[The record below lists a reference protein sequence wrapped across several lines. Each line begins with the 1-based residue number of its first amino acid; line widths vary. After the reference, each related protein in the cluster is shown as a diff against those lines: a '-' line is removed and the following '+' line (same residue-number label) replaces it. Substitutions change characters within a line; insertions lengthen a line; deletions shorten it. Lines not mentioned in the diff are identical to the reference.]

1 MQQYMPSTTPMG
13 SPHFAH
19 NDPWAHALICCDQ
32 DHGASSS
39 MNQLDSH
46 YNHGRVQ
53 LQAHSN
59 QYNHSHSTQNQNQA
73 QEIYDHT
80 PPNNGFSTA
89 TSTPVSLGQP
99 TNQSQHQPGRCIE
112 CSAECPLEAYCC
124 GGDYCCDG
132 SHSCD
137 KSEDCSTC
145 EKPNVEPCQEEHAF
159 HPTHKCDDPTHD
171 HGMKSLEEWADTKEG
186 CHAIQQLLECCNQP
200 DCNIPA
206 CPTDSE
212 VVHPPPPDPLAALF
226 GSLSAQPVEPV
237 MTAGPGP
244 DTSIEGMTHTCHW
257 GNCHLIFKSMPD
269 LLAHVAADHLS
280 AWGIGSGPKS
290 TDPAQPMPTVP
301 PPQMPISSNHTS
313 NFMSTPPLN
322 LTNTGTMPV
331 NSAFPT
337 PQATETDQLL
347 SCLWDD
353 CFPIADL
360 PTSIGESFPQNN
372 SALSHIQHI
381 PHTHSHQAHGPAHE
395 HTTANGE
402 PFSPGT
408 MLRHVLEEHLGVPG
422 SIIGWPND
430 PSQQGTQQ
438 AYDKNHHHHHIDPHH
453 LAHHHDHPHNH
464 NHNHLHQNHV
474 HGHTHNHN
482 HNHQSH
488 PFPTPPSTVNTQL
501 STSPASVPSNSY
513 SVANN
518 NGNSNSINT
527 NSNNNTKLSG
537 NASGNP
543 LICLWP
549 GCPLDHV
556 FPDSA
561 SLMDHLSEVHI
572 PKGKDSYTCH
582 WDNCGD
588 GQGRTFKSRQKV
600 LRHLQSHTGHKPFVC
615 GVCDQAF
622 SEAAPLSAHM
632 RRHAQQKPFKC
643 EYPGCGKTFAV
654 SSSLTIHMRTHN
666 GEKPYICPHCGRGFV
681 EASNLTKHVS
691 HTTDTGERPFSCAHP
706 GCGKKFSRP
715 DQLKRH
721 MLVHDKPA
729 GPSGHARRRSSA
741 QTEKTNNSNTSST
754 STDTKTSM

>member
-1 MQQYMPSTTPMG
+1 MQQYMPSTTPLG
-13 SPHFAH
+13 SPHYAH

-39 MNQLDSH
+39 N
-46 YNHGRVQ
+46 
-53 LQAHSN
+53 SN
-59 QYNHSHSTQNQNQA
+59 QINQIGFPQQQQQIQHQHSSSISGSASLQ
-73 QEIYDHT
+73 QEMFSQT
-80 PPNNGFSTA
+80 PPNGFTQAQGSN
-89 TSTPVSLGQP
+89 QP
-99 TNQSQHQPGRCIE
+99 QAGRCAE

-132 SHSCD
+132 AHGCD
-137 KSEDCSTC
+137 KSESTECCADPTC
-145 EKPNVEPCQEEHAF
+145 EETLKEPCHEEHPF
-159 HPTHKCDDPTHD
+159 HPPGHCGDAAHNHD
-171 HGMKSLEEWADTKEG
+171 QDMKSLEEWADTKEG

-200 DCNIPA
+200 NCDIPV
-206 CPTDSE
+206 CPTE
-212 VVHPPPPDPLAALF
+212 NETVHPPAPDPLAAIF
-226 GSLSAQPVEPV
+226 GSMMAQPIEPSPS
-237 MTAGPGP
+237 TGGP
-244 DTSIEGMTHTCHW
+244 SSAIETISHTCHW
-257 GNCHLIFKSMPD
+257 GNCHLVFKSMPD

-280 AWGIGSGPKS
+280 AWGAGSGPKS
-290 TDPAQPMPTVP
+290 TDPAQTQIMTPTVP
-301 PPQMPISSNHTS
+301 QPQQMPSSMAQTS
-313 NFMSTPPLN
+313 FAATPPLQLASN
-322 LTNTGTMPV
+322 VPNGLGI

-337 PQATETDQLL
+337 PQGTETDQLL

-353 CFPIADL
+353 CFPMTDMPSAM
-360 PTSIGESFPQNN
+360 GETFPQSDNTN
-372 SALSHIQHI
+372 TQPLAQQI
-381 PHTHSHQAHGPAHE
+381 PHAHSHAHPHPHAHD
-395 HTTANGE
+395 HTTATGE

-422 SIIGWPND
+422 SIIGWPTETAMG
-430 PSQQGTQQ
+430 QQV
-438 AYDKNHHHHHIDPHH
+438 DKNHHHHHVDPHH
-453 LAHHHDHPHNH
+453 LAHHHDHLHGHNH
-464 NHNHLHQNHV
+464 PHHH
-474 HGHTHNHN
+474 HGHSHSHSMSL
-482 HNHQSH
+482 HH
-488 PFPTPPSTVNTQL
+488 PFPTPPSTVSTQL
-501 STSPASVPSNSY
+501 STSPAPVGGSSMTAISTNS
-513 SVANN
+513 SSSSANAIKP
-518 NGNSNSINT
+518 NGN
-527 NSNNNTKLSG
+527 G
-537 NASGNP
+537 

-549 GCPLDHV
+549 GCPIDHV
-556 FPDSA
+556 FQDSA

-681 EASNLTKHVS
+681 EASNLTKHIRT
-691 HTTDTGERPFSCAHP
+691 HTGERPFHCAHP

-721 MLVHDKPA
+721 MLVHDKPH
-729 GPSGHARRRSSA
+729 GQHARRRSSA
-741 QTEKTNNSNTSST
+741 QTAKSEGSAMPAPSHISQAEKQGAGAIITSA
-754 STDTKTSM
+754 

>member
-1 MQQYMPSTTPMG
+1 MQQYISASTTPIG
-13 SPHFAH
+13 SPHYAH

-39 MNQLDSH
+39 NPMNTQLPPPQQH
-46 YNHGRVQ
+46 HGQ
-53 LQAHSN
+53 TLYQ
-59 QYNHSHSTQNQNQA
+59 
-73 QEIYDHT
+73 T
-80 PPNNGFSTA
+80 PPNHHPLA
-89 TSTPVSLGQP
+89 PPPQAR
-99 TNQSQHQPGRCIE
+99 RCIE

-132 SHSCD
+132 SHSHGCNQ
-137 KSEDCSTC
+137 SEESICGDPTC
-145 EKPNVEPCQEEHAF
+145 EETMKEPCHEEHPF
-159 HPTHKCDDPTHD
+159 HPQGQCGDTLSHHLDPD
-171 HGMKSLEEWADTKEG
+171 HIHTNNQQDNIGDMKSLEEWADTKEG

-200 DCNIPA
+200 DCNIPV
-206 CPTDSE
+206 CPTDKKA
-212 VVHPPPPDPLAALF
+212 VHPAPPDPLAAIF
-226 GSLSAQPVEPV
+226 GSMVAQPIEPSN
-237 MTAGPGP
+237 TNDSGP
-244 DTSIEGMTHTCHW
+244 SSEMEGITHTCHW

-280 AWGIGSGPKS
+280 AWGSGTGAKS
-290 TDPAQPMPTVP
+290 TDPAPPTAP
-301 PPQMPISSNHTS
+301 PPQMTNVIGATS
-313 NFMSTPPLN
+313 NFMSTSTSTPPMQLAN
-322 LTNTGTMPV
+322 TSNTGL
-331 NSAFPT
+331 NSAFTT

-353 CFPIADL
+353 CFPVADM
-360 PTSIGESFPQNN
+360 PSSSVSGTFPQD
-372 SALSHIQHI
+372 ATQIQTQQI
-381 PHTHSHQAHGPAHE
+381 PHTHVHQAHSHSHE
-395 HTTANGE
+395 HAHPTGE

-430 PSQQGTQQ
+430 NNNGQNGNQTNL
-438 AYDKNHHHHHIDPHH
+438 DKNHHHHHVDPHH
-453 LAHHHDHPHNH
+453 LAHHHAAMHHHHSHSHNH
-464 NHNHLHQNHV
+464 SHSH
-474 HGHTHNHN
+474 
-482 HNHQSH
+482 SH

-501 STSPASVPSNSY
+501 STSPASIPSSTSKINS
-513 SVANN
+513 
-518 NGNSNSINT
+518 GIGT
-527 NSNNNTKLSG
+527 

-549 GCPLDHV
+549 GCPVDHV
-556 FPDSA
+556 FSDSA

-572 PKGKDSYTCH
+572 PKGKDSYVCH

-588 GQGRTFKSRQKV
+588 GQGRVFKSRQKV

-681 EASNLTKHVS
+681 EASNLTKHIRT
-691 HTTDTGERPFSCAHP
+691 HTGERPFACAHP
-706 GCGKKFSRP
+706 NCGKKFSRP

-721 MLVHDKPA
+721 MLVHDKDKTNGNQP
-729 GPSGHARRRSSA
+729 GQGHARRRSSV
-741 QTEKTNNSNTSST
+741 QTSLSDDSGSSHVVNGQNAIM
-754 STDTKTSM
+754 SRA